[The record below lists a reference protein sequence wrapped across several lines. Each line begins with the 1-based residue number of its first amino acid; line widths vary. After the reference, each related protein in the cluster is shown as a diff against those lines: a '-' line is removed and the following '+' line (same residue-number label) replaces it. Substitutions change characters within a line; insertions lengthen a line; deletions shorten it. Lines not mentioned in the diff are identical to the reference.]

1 MTLLP
6 KPFRDLL
13 LGSLLTFCLCC
24 SPYQGSRTIRTEEAV
39 LITLARFSSVLF
51 PSASKDTS
59 TTTATGK
66 KLRASEENQKPT
78 PDNTPVTFTDDS
90 VSDESSSDDDSDGSS
105 ES

>member
-51 PSASKDTS
+51 PSASKS
-59 TTTATGK
+59 TASATGK
-66 KLRASEENQKPT
+66 KLTAPEEGKRPT
-78 PDNTPVTFTDDS
+78 PDNTPVAFTDDS
-90 VSDESSSDDDSDGSS
+90 VSDESSSDDDSDGSN